1 MRYRHRLIGPIVFAA
16 DGHNG
21 FRAAG
26 RQNGNGIQGLE
37 TAHDSLGRSGSAGRV
52 AQHQH
57 APDSHGA
64 RPQAGY
70 AGGSQ

>member
-1 MRYRHRLIGPIVFAA
+1 MRYRYRLMALTSICR
-16 DGHNG
+16 DGNG
-21 FRAAG
+21 GFCATR
-26 RQNGNGIQGLE
+26 RQNSNGIQGLE

-64 RPQAGY
+64 RP
-70 AGGSQ
+70 